1 MLSYALSLTEETRTH
16 HPLARRVLFQTMT
29 GAQHPGKQEPMDPHA
44 EEKYLSV
51 LCAVPVKPVYPDGRP
66 YLGAVAPAG
75 GGAGGGN
82 IVIAQRSERPYNCE
96 YCTKSFAKRDKLN
109 RHRKIHTGERSY
121 KCEFCSRAFGR
132 SDGLYRHRKVHTGE
146 KSYQCDDCPKS
157 FTRRDKLSKH
167 QKSHAGGGG
176 GGVVGLVQGGAV
188 VGGDNKPV
196 LHFLKL

>member
-1 MLSYALSLTEETRTH
+1 
-16 HPLARRVLFQTMT
+16 
-29 GAQHPGKQEPMDPHA
+29 MDPHA

-51 LCAVPVKPVYPDGRP
+51 LCAVPVKHVYPDGRP
-66 YLGAVAPAG
+66 YLGGTAAAVATTAAATLPT
-75 GGAGGGN
+75 GGGN
-82 IVIAQRSERPYNCE
+82 VVVAHRSERPYNCE

-167 QKSHAGGGG
+167 QKSHTGGGG
-176 GGVVGLVQGGAV
+176 GAVATVNVAQVGVVV
-188 VGGDNKPV
+188 DNKPV

>member
-1 MLSYALSLTEETRTH
+1 
-16 HPLARRVLFQTMT
+16 MT

-66 YLGAVAPAG
+66 YIATAAGTVAG
-75 GGAGGGN
+75 GGGGHA
-82 IVIAQRSERPYNCE
+82 VVVAQRSTDQPYNCE
-96 YCTKSFAKRDKLN
+96 YCTKTFAKRDKLN
-109 RHRKIHTGERSY
+109 RHRKIHTGERTY

-146 KSYQCDDCPKS
+146 KSYQCDDCPKA

-167 QKSHAGGGG
+167 RKSHTGG
-176 GGVVGLVQGGAV
+176 GGVVVGGGGVV
-188 VGGDNKPV
+188 VGGGGVVNMAAAPAVDHKPV